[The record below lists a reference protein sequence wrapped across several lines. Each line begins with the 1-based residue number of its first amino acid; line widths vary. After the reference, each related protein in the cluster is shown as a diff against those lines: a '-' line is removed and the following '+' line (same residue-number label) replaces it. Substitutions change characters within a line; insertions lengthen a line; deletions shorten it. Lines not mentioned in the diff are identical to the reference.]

1 MSTFAI
7 IVALVVAL
15 CVPAVA
21 FAALAPSPVFAPA
34 EPIETARSAM
44 QSKVDP
50 APAPEAPAEEA
61 PAPQAQP
68 DGSSAYGYHHP
79 EGRFGTCG
87 GYVDADGDG
96 LCDTCGAASRAC
108 PNYVADNGSG
118 ACGSYG
124 GSCPRGAGACSGYA
138 DADGD
143 GICLTAWATARTVPA
158 TLMPTA
164 TASATATRAAPPAAV
179 ITATVTAAVT
189 GACASRP

>member
-1 MSTFAI
+1 MKKSTFAI

-68 DGSSAYGYHHP
+68 DGSSAYGYYHP

-143 GICLTAWATARTVPA
+143 GICDNCLGNGANCPGYADADGNGVCDSYESGTAGRGHRGNGHGRGHGC
-158 TLMPTA
+158 M
-164 TASATATRAAPPAAV
+164 R
-179 ITATVTAAVT
+179 
-189 GACASRP
+189 